1 METIKVGLIGYGTIG
16 QGVIKLLRENEAD
29 LTARLGARLELAGV
43 ADVDITRPRKVKVK
57 KELLTTDPYR
67 LINDPGV
74 PIVVELVGDW
84 PGVRKQVID
93 ALKAGKSVVTA
104 NKALLAKHGD
114 EIFRA
119 AIEARQDVYYE
130 AAVCGTIPIIRV
142 LREGLA
148 ANRIEAVYGIVNGT
162 CNYILTEMSAGRG
175 DYPDILAA
183 AQARGYAEAK
193 PEADVEGY
201 DASHKLAIL
210 INLGFGVPVKQNQI
224 HREGITRVTAGDIMA
239 AKHLGYTI
247 KLLAIAKRTNGGLEA
262 RVHPTLIPDSS
273 TLASVNGVFNA
284 VYVVGNM
291 SGPTLYYGRG
301 AGQDPTAAAVVAD
314 VMELARRIRRGDAP
328 RRLPGGAFLDGH
340 RSALKVVDVRQIE
353 SDYYLSM
360 NVADR
365 PGVLASVAGLLGR
378 HQISIRTVI
387 QRHREK
393 GLEATIVIV
402 THKAREENM
411 LKALEGFKKL
421 KVVKGPVRMIRIENN
436 I

>member
-16 QGVIKLLRENEAD
+16 QGVIRLLRENEAD
-29 LTARLGARLELAGV
+29 ITARLGARLALAGV
-43 ADVDITRPRKVKVK
+43 ADVDIDRPRKVKVK
-57 KELLTTDPYR
+57 RGLLTTDPYR
-67 LINDPGV
+67 LINDPDV
-74 PIVVELVGDW
+74 PIIVELVGDW
-84 PGVRKQVID
+84 PNVKKQVID
-93 ALKAGKSVVTA
+93 ALRAGKSVVTA

-114 EIFRA
+114 EIDRA
-119 AIEARQDVYYE
+119 AREAGQDVYYE

-175 DYPDILAA
+175 DYADILAA
-183 AQARGYAEAK
+183 AQQKGYAEAR

-210 INLGFGVPVKQNQI
+210 INLGFGVPVKLNQI

-247 KLLAIAKRTNGGLEA
+247 KLLAIAKRTPAGLEA

-314 VMELARRIRRGDAP
+314 VMELARRILRGDPP
-328 RRLPGGAFLDGH
+328 RRLPSGAFRDGH
-340 RSALKVVDVRQIE
+340 RPDLKVLDVKQIE
-353 SDYYLSM
+353 TEYYLNM

-365 PGVLASVAGLLGR
+365 PGVLAQVAGALGKN
-378 HQISIRTVI
+378 QISIRTVI
-387 QRHREK
+387 QRNREK

-402 THKAREENM
+402 THRAREANM
-411 LKALEGFKKL
+411 IKALAAFKSL
-421 KVVKGPVRMIRIENN
+421 KMVRGPVRMIRIENN